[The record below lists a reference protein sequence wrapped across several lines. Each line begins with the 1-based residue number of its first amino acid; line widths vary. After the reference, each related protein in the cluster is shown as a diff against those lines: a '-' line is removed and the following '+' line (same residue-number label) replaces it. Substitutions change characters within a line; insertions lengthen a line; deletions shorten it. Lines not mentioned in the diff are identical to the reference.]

1 MAKSDK
7 KKGPRGGKMR
17 ASPPAKTIAN
27 ANNIRP
33 IQTYE
38 DPREGLRK
46 WTDPKRYNNPD
57 SPDGSWPRKIRV

>member
-1 MAKSDK
+1 MAKASN
-7 KKGPRGGKMR
+7 KKGPRGGRMK
-17 ASPPAKTIAN
+17 ASPPAKIIAN

>member
-7 KKGPRGGKMR
+7 KKKGKKKR
-17 ASPPAKTIAN
+17 KDKLKISD
-27 ANNIRP
+27 ANNIRL
-33 IQTYE
+33 IKTYE